1 MTTFTELMKTIEKN
15 LSDKPR
21 EGYITRKTD
30 IKFQPTITYVYQ
42 ILLTDEAKK
51 QNKHLIEKLVM
62 NLPNRSY
69 QKYTDIEEIED
80 YDFSN
85 NLVLEML
92 SRNKIFKKFSR
103 PYLRYNGLTN
113 KNELTKVE
121 KSIEKKYCKLKK
133 GYSQYLGFNMDY
145 YDVLK
150 YTFRGLHTNNFSNNE
165 YKVDSF
171 PRICDIKDGLERA
184 IRYYYEK
191 NLICDF
197 ALKND
202 ILLNDVLKYYSDY
215 MFITEKSNII
225 AIHEE
230 LPICGLDDDF
240 ISTLSES
247 DLINRIEKIKIGSM
261 FSDLEFIGSKIVN
274 IDLNMNLP
282 LEELIAYVT
291 KIKEEYS
298 KSKSPFEILK
308 NKIEKIDNPKSLGLI
323 PKDNQKR
330 KKAYA
335 DAFYIYDLFETIY
348 HYFHN
353 IRKDIKKRYIEE
365 REKEKKTKDKDSRKS
380 NIANLTEDY
389 ENELE
394 NYNKEVLYDIIQEL
408 SKIEINKIKKLHKL
422 LKEYI
427 EDLKYKNIIF
437 NKEYN

>member
-1 MTTFTELMKTIEKN
+1 METFTDVMKVVEK
-15 LSDKPR
+15 SFSEKPT
-21 EGYITRKTD
+21 EEYITRKTD
-30 IKFQPTITYVYQ
+30 IKYQPTITYVYQ
-42 ILLTDEAKK
+42 RNVTADAKK
-51 QNKHLIEKLVM
+51 QNKDLIENLVM

-69 QKYTDIEEIED
+69 QKYIDIEEVED

-103 PYLRYNGLTN
+103 PFLRYNGLTN

-121 KSIEKKYCKLKK
+121 KSIEKKYSKLKK
-133 GYSQYLGFNMDY
+133 MYSQYLGFNMDY

-150 YTFRGLHTNNFSNNE
+150 YTFRGFHTNNFSNNK
-165 YKVDSF
+165 YKVDAF
-171 PRICDIKDGLERA
+171 PRICDIKNGLERA
-184 IRYYYEK
+184 IQFYYEK
-191 NLICDF
+191 DLICNL
-197 ALKND
+197 ALQND
-202 ILLNDVLKYYSDY
+202 NILLNDVIEYYSDY

-225 AIHEE
+225 EIHKE
-230 LPICGLDDDF
+230 LPISILDNDF

-282 LEELIAYVT
+282 LEELIAYVK

-330 KKAYA
+330 KKTYA
-335 DAFYIYDLFETIY
+335 DAFYIYDLFESIY
-348 HYFHN
+348 FYFEN
-353 IRKDIKKRYIEE
+353 IRKDIKDKYK
-365 REKEKKTKDKDSRKS
+365 KEKNELKKIKDTNSRK
-380 NIANLTEDY
+380 NKIANLTEDY

-394 NYNKEVLYDIIQEL
+394 NYNKEVLYNTIHNV
-408 SKIEINKIKKLHKL
+408 SGIEINKIKKLHKL

-427 EDLKYKNIIF
+427 EELKYKNIIF
-437 NKEYN
+437 NKE

>member
-1 MTTFTELMKTIEKN
+1 METFTDVMKVVEK
-15 LSDKPR
+15 SFSEKPT
-21 EGYITRKTD
+21 EEYITRKTD
-30 IKFQPTITYVYQ
+30 IKYQPTITYVYQ
-42 ILLTDEAKK
+42 RNVTADAKK
-51 QNKHLIEKLVM
+51 QNKDLIENLIM

-69 QKYTDIEEIED
+69 QKYIDIEEVED

-103 PYLRYNGLTN
+103 PFLRYNGLTN

-121 KSIEKKYCKLKK
+121 KSIEKKYSKLKK
-133 GYSQYLGFNMDY
+133 MYSQYLGFNMDY

-150 YTFRGLHTNNFSNNE
+150 YTFRGFHTNNFSNNK
-165 YKVDSF
+165 YKVDAF
-171 PRICDIKDGLERA
+171 PHLCDIKNGLERA
-184 IRYYYEK
+184 IQFYYEK
-191 NLICDF
+191 DLICNL
-197 ALKND
+197 ALQND
-202 ILLNDVLKYYSDY
+202 NILLNDVIEYYSDY

-225 AIHEE
+225 EIHKE
-230 LPICGLDDDF
+230 LPISILDNDF

-282 LEELIAYVT
+282 LEELIAYLK

-330 KKAYA
+330 KKTYA
-335 DAFYIYDLFETIY
+335 DAFYIYDLFESIY
-348 HYFHN
+348 FYFEN
-353 IRKDIKKRYIEE
+353 IRKDIKDKYK
-365 REKEKKTKDKDSRKS
+365 KEKNELKKIKDTDTRKS
-380 NIANLTEDY
+380 KIANLTEDY
-389 ENELE
+389 EYEIE
-394 NYNKEVLYDIIQEL
+394 NLI
-408 SKIEINKIKKLHKL
+408 
-422 LKEYI
+422 
-427 EDLKYKNIIF
+427 
-437 NKEYN
+437 

>member
-1 MTTFTELMKTIEKN
+1 METFTDVMKVVEK
-15 LSDKPR
+15 SFSEKPT
-21 EGYITRKTD
+21 EEYITRKTD
-30 IKFQPTITYVYQ
+30 IKYQPTITYVYQ
-42 ILLTDEAKK
+42 RNVTADAKK
-51 QNKHLIEKLVM
+51 QNKDLIENLIM

-69 QKYTDIEEIED
+69 QKYIDIEEVED

-103 PYLRYNGLTN
+103 PFLRYNGLTN

-121 KSIEKKYCKLKK
+121 KSIEKKYSKLKK
-133 GYSQYLGFNMDY
+133 MYSQYLGFNMDY

-150 YTFRGLHTNNFSNNE
+150 YTFRGFHTNNFSNNK
-165 YKVDSF
+165 YKVDAF
-171 PRICDIKDGLERA
+171 PRLCDIKNGLERA
-184 IRYYYEK
+184 IQFYYEK
-191 NLICDF
+191 DLICNL
-197 ALKND
+197 ALQND
-202 ILLNDVLKYYSDY
+202 NILLNDVIEYYSDY

-225 AIHEE
+225 EIHKE
-230 LPICGLDDDF
+230 LPISILDNDF

-282 LEELIAYVT
+282 LEELIAYVK

-330 KKAYA
+330 KKTYA
-335 DAFYIYDLFETIY
+335 DAFYIYDLFESIY
-348 HYFHN
+348 FYFEN
-353 IRKDIKKRYIEE
+353 IRKDIKDKYK
-365 REKEKKTKDKDSRKS
+365 KEKNELKKIKDTDTRKS
-380 NIANLTEDY
+380 KIANLTQDY
-389 ENELE
+389 EYEIE
-394 NYNKEVLYDIIQEL
+394 NYNKEALYNTIHHV
-408 SKIEINKIKKLHKL
+408 SGIEINKIKKLHKL

-427 EDLKYKNIIF
+427 EELKYKNIIF
-437 NKEYN
+437 NKE

>member
-1 MTTFTELMKTIEKN
+1 MTTFTKLMKSIEKN
-15 LSDKPR
+15 LSEKSSEEYLKR
-21 EGYITRKTD
+21 EVD
-30 IKFQPTITYVYQ
+30 IKYQPTIPYVYQ
-42 ILLTDEAKK
+42 RNVSTEAKK
-51 QNKHLIEKLVM
+51 QNKDLVENLVM
-62 NLPNRSY
+62 NLPNRIH
-69 QKYTDIEEIED
+69 QKYIDIEEIED

-92 SRNKIFKKFSR
+92 FRNKIFKKFSR

-133 GYSQYLGFNMDY
+133 GYSQYLGFNMNY

-150 YTFRGLHTNNFSNNE
+150 YTFRGLHTNNFSNNKYE
-165 YKVDSF
+165 VDSF
-171 PRICDIKDGLERA
+171 PRICDIKNGLERA
-184 IRYYYEK
+184 IQFYYEK
-191 NLICDF
+191 DLICNL
-197 ALKND
+197 ALQKDNV
-202 ILLNDVLKYYSDY
+202 LLNDVIEYYSDY

-225 AIHEE
+225 GIDKE
-230 LPICGLDDDF
+230 LPISDLDDDF

-247 DLINRIEKIKIGSM
+247 DLINRIEKIKIGSI

-330 KKAYA
+330 KKHMQMP
-335 DAFYIYDLFETIY
+335 FIFMIC
-348 HYFHN
+348 
-353 IRKDIKKRYIEE
+353 
-365 REKEKKTKDKDSRKS
+365 
-380 NIANLTEDY
+380 
-389 ENELE
+389 
-394 NYNKEVLYDIIQEL
+394 
-408 SKIEINKIKKLHKL
+408 
-422 LKEYI
+422 LKVF
-427 EDLKYKNIIF
+427 IF
-437 NKEYN
+437 TLRI

>member
-1 MTTFTELMKTIEKN
+1 METFTDVMKVVEK
-15 LSDKPR
+15 SFSEKPT
-21 EGYITRKTD
+21 EEYITRKTD
-30 IKFQPTITYVYQ
+30 IKYQPTITYVYQ
-42 ILLTDEAKK
+42 RNVTADAKK
-51 QNKHLIEKLVM
+51 QNKDLIENLIM

-69 QKYTDIEEIED
+69 QKYIDIEEVED

-103 PYLRYNGLTN
+103 PFLRYNGLTN

-121 KSIEKKYCKLKK
+121 KSIEKKYSKLKK
-133 GYSQYLGFNMDY
+133 MYSQYLGFNMDY

-150 YTFRGLHTNNFSNNE
+150 YTFRGFHTNNFSNNK
-165 YKVDSF
+165 YKVDAF
-171 PRICDIKDGLERA
+171 PRICDIKNGLERA
-184 IRYYYEK
+184 IQFYYEK
-191 NLICDF
+191 DLICNL
-197 ALKND
+197 ALQND
-202 ILLNDVLKYYSDY
+202 NILLNDVIEYYSDY

-225 AIHEE
+225 EIHKE
-230 LPICGLDDDF
+230 LPISILDNDF

-282 LEELIAYVT
+282 LEELIAYVK

-330 KKAYA
+330 KKTYA
-335 DAFYIYDLFETIY
+335 DAFYIYDLFESIY
-348 HYFHN
+348 FYFEN
-353 IRKDIKKRYIEE
+353 IRKDIKDKYK
-365 REKEKKTKDKDSRKS
+365 KEKNELKKIKDTNSRK
-380 NIANLTEDY
+380 NKIANLTEDY

-394 NYNKEVLYDIIQEL
+394 NYNKEVLYNTIHNV
-408 SKIEINKIKKLHKL
+408 SGIEINKIKKLHKL

-427 EDLKYKNIIF
+427 EELKYKNIIF
-437 NKEYN
+437 NKE

>member
-1 MTTFTELMKTIEKN
+1 METFTDVMKVVEK
-15 LSDKPR
+15 SFSEKPT
-21 EGYITRKTD
+21 EEYITRKTD
-30 IKFQPTITYVYQ
+30 IKYQPTITYVYQ
-42 ILLTDEAKK
+42 RNVTANAKK
-51 QNKHLIEKLVM
+51 QNKDLIENLIM

-69 QKYTDIEEIED
+69 QKYIDIEEVED

-103 PYLRYNGLTN
+103 PFLRYNGLTN

-121 KSIEKKYCKLKK
+121 KSIEKKYSKLKK
-133 GYSQYLGFNMDY
+133 MYSQYLGFNMDY

-150 YTFRGLHTNNFSNNE
+150 YTFRGFHTNNFSNNK
-165 YKVDSF
+165 YKVDAF
-171 PRICDIKDGLERA
+171 PRICDIKNGLERA
-184 IRYYYEK
+184 IQFYYEK
-191 NLICDF
+191 DLICNL
-197 ALKND
+197 ALQND
-202 ILLNDVLKYYSDY
+202 NILLNDVIEYYSDY

-225 AIHEE
+225 EIHKE
-230 LPICGLDDDF
+230 LPISILDNDF

-282 LEELIAYVT
+282 LEELIAYVK

-330 KKAYA
+330 KKTYA
-335 DAFYIYDLFETIY
+335 DAFYIYDLFESIY
-348 HYFHN
+348 FYFEN
-353 IRKDIKKRYIEE
+353 IRKDIKDKYK
-365 REKEKKTKDKDSRKS
+365 KEKNELKKIKDTDTRKS
-380 NIANLTEDY
+380 KIANLTEDY
-389 ENELE
+389 EYEIE
-394 NYNKEVLYDIIQEL
+394 NYNKESLYNTIHHV
-408 SKIEINKIKKLHKL
+408 SGIEINKIKKLHKL

-427 EDLKYKNIIF
+427 EELKYKNIIF
-437 NKEYN
+437 NKE

>member
-1 MTTFTELMKTIEKN
+1 METFTEIMKAVEKS
-15 LSDKPR
+15 LSEKQT

-30 IKFQPTITYVYQ
+30 IKLQPTIFYVYQ
-42 ILLTDEAKK
+42 MTFTNEAKK
-51 QNKHLIEKLVM
+51 QNKHLIENFVM

-69 QKYTDIEEIED
+69 QKYTDIEEVKD

-103 PYLRYNGLTN
+103 PYLKYNGLTN

-171 PRICDIKDGLERA
+171 PRICDIENGLERA
-184 IRYYYEK
+184 VQFYYEK
-191 NLICDF
+191 DLICD
-197 ALKND
+197 LTLQKDN
-202 ILLNDVLKYYSDY
+202 ILLSDVIEYYSDY
-215 MFITEKSNII
+215 MFITEKGNII
-225 AIHEE
+225 GIDEE
-230 LPICGLDDDF
+230 LPISILDNDF

-282 LEELIAYVT
+282 LEELIAYIT

-323 PKDNQKR
+323 PKDNKKR

-348 HYFHN
+348 HYFYN
-353 IRKDIKKRYIEE
+353 IRKDIKKRYLEE
-365 REKEKKTKDKDSRKS
+365 KEKEKKTKDKDSRKS
-380 NIANLTEDY
+380 NIANLTADY
-389 ENELE
+389 ENELK
-394 NYNKEVLYDIIQEL
+394 NYNQDKIYDTINDI
-408 SKIEINKIKKLHKL
+408 SGIEINRVKKFHKL

-437 NKEYN
+437 NKE

>member
-1 MTTFTELMKTIEKN
+1 METFTDVMKVVEK
-15 LSDKPR
+15 SFSEKPT
-21 EGYITRKTD
+21 EEYITRKTD
-30 IKFQPTITYVYQ
+30 IKYQPTITYVYQ
-42 ILLTDEAKK
+42 RNVTADAKK
-51 QNKHLIEKLVM
+51 QNKDLIENLVM

-69 QKYTDIEEIED
+69 QKYIDIEEVED

-103 PYLRYNGLTN
+103 PFLRYNGLTN

-121 KSIEKKYCKLKK
+121 KSIEKKYSKLKK
-133 GYSQYLGFNMDY
+133 MYSQYLGFNMDY

-150 YTFRGLHTNNFSNNE
+150 YTFRGFHTNNFSNNK
-165 YKVDSF
+165 YKVDAF
-171 PRICDIKDGLERA
+171 PRICDIKNGLERA
-184 IRYYYEK
+184 IQFYYEK
-191 NLICDF
+191 DLICNL
-197 ALKND
+197 ALQND
-202 ILLNDVLKYYSDY
+202 NILLNDVIEYYSDY

-225 AIHEE
+225 EIHKE
-230 LPICGLDDDF
+230 LPISILDNDF

-282 LEELIAYVT
+282 LEELIAYVK

-330 KKAYA
+330 KKTYA
-335 DAFYIYDLFETIY
+335 DAFYIYDLFESIY
-348 HYFHN
+348 FYFEN
-353 IRKDIKKRYIEE
+353 IRKDIKDKYK
-365 REKEKKTKDKDSRKS
+365 KEKNELKKIKVTDTRKS
-380 NIANLTEDY
+380 KIANLTEDY
-389 ENELE
+389 ECEIE
-394 NYNKEVLYDIIQEL
+394 NYNKEALYNTIHHV
-408 SKIEINKIKKLHKL
+408 SGIEINKIKKLHKL

-427 EDLKYKNIIF
+427 EELKYKNIIF
-437 NKEYN
+437 NKE

>member
-1 MTTFTELMKTIEKN
+1 METFTEIMKAVEKS
-15 LSDKPR
+15 LSKKPT

-30 IKFQPTITYVYQ
+30 IKLQPTISYVYQ
-42 ILLTDEAKK
+42 MTFTNEAKK
-51 QNKHLIEKLVM
+51 QNKHLIENFVM

-69 QKYTDIEEIED
+69 QKYTDIEEVKD

-121 KSIEKKYCKLKK
+121 KSIEQKYCKLKK

-150 YTFRGLHTNNFSNNE
+150 YTFRGIHTNNFSNNE

-171 PRICDIKDGLERA
+171 PRICDIENGLERA
-184 IRYYYEK
+184 VQFYYEK
-191 NLICDF
+191 DLICD
-197 ALKND
+197 LTLQKDN
-202 ILLNDVLKYYSDY
+202 ILLSDVIEYYSDY
-215 MFITEKSNII
+215 MFITEKGNII
-225 AIHEE
+225 GIDEE
-230 LPICGLDDDF
+230 LPISILDNDF

-282 LEELIAYVT
+282 LEELIAYIT

-323 PKDNQKR
+323 PKDNKKR

-348 HYFHN
+348 HYFYN
-353 IRKDIKKRYIEE
+353 IRKDIKKRYLEE
-365 REKEKKTKDKDSRKS
+365 KEKEKKTKDKDSRKS
-380 NIANLTEDY
+380 NIANLTADY
-389 ENELE
+389 ENELK
-394 NYNKEVLYDIIQEL
+394 NYNQDKIYDTINDI
-408 SKIEINKIKKLHKL
+408 SGIEINRVKKFHKL

-437 NKEYN
+437 NKE

>member
-1 MTTFTELMKTIEKN
+1 METFTDIMKVVEKS
-15 LSDKPR
+15 LSEKPT
-21 EGYITRKTD
+21 EEYITRKTD
-30 IKFQPTITYVYQ
+30 IKYQPTITYVYQ
-42 ILLTDEAKK
+42 RNVTADAKK
-51 QNKHLIEKLVM
+51 QNKDLIENLVM

-69 QKYTDIEEIED
+69 QKYIDIEEVED

-103 PYLRYNGLTN
+103 PFLRYNGLTN

-121 KSIEKKYCKLKK
+121 KSIEKKYCKLKEI
-133 GYSQYLGFNMDY
+133 YSQYLGFNMDY

-150 YTFRGLHTNNFSNNE
+150 YTFRGFHTNNFSNNK
-165 YKVDSF
+165 YKVDAF
-171 PRICDIKDGLERA
+171 PRICDIKNGLERA
-184 IRYYYEK
+184 IQFYYEK
-191 NLICDF
+191 DLICNL
-197 ALKND
+197 ALQND
-202 ILLNDVLKYYSDY
+202 NILLNDVIEYYSDY

-225 AIHEE
+225 EIHKE
-230 LPICGLDDDF
+230 LPISILDNDF

-282 LEELIAYVT
+282 LEELIAYVK

-330 KKAYA
+330 KKTYA
-335 DAFYIYDLFETIY
+335 DAFYIYDLFESIY
-348 HYFHN
+348 FYFEN
-353 IRKDIKKRYIEE
+353 IRKDIKDKYK
-365 REKEKKTKDKDSRKS
+365 KEKNELKKIKVTDTRKS
-380 NIANLTEDY
+380 KIANLTEDY
-389 ENELE
+389 EYEIE
-394 NYNKEVLYDIIQEL
+394 NYNKEALYNTIHHV
-408 SKIEINKIKKLHKL
+408 SGIEINKIKKLHKL

-427 EDLKYKNIIF
+427 EELKYKNIIF
-437 NKEYN
+437 NKE

>member
-1 MTTFTELMKTIEKN
+1 MTTFTEIMKAVEKN
-15 LSDKPR
+15 LSEKTSEEYLKR
-21 EGYITRKTD
+21 EVD
-30 IKFQPTITYVYQ
+30 IKYQLTIPYVYQ
-42 ILLTDEAKK
+42 RNVTTEAKK
-51 QNKHLIEKLVM
+51 QNKDLIENLVM

-69 QKYTDIEEIED
+69 QKYIDIEEIED

-92 SRNKIFKKFSR
+92 SRNKTFKKFSQ

-121 KSIEKKYCKLKK
+121 KSIEKKYCKLKEI
-133 GYSQYLGFNMDY
+133 YSQYLGFNMDY

-150 YTFRGLHTNNFSNNE
+150 YTFRGFHTNNFSNNK
-165 YKVDSF
+165 YKVDAF
-171 PRICDIKDGLERA
+171 PRICDIKNGLERA
-184 IRYYYEK
+184 IQFYYEK
-191 NLICDF
+191 NSICNL
-197 ALKND
+197 ALQND
-202 ILLNDVLKYYSDY
+202 NILLNDVIEYYSDY

-225 AIHEE
+225 EIHEE
-230 LPICGLDDDF
+230 LPIGILDNDF

-330 KKAYA
+330 KKTYA
-335 DAFYIYDLFETIY
+335 DAFYIYDLFESIY
-348 HYFHN
+348 FYFES
-353 IRKDIKKRYIEE
+353 IRKDIKKRYIE
-365 REKEKKTKDKDSRKS
+365 KKLEYKKIKDTDTRKS
-380 NIANLTEDY
+380 EIANLTEDY
-389 ENELE
+389 EYEIE
-394 NYNKEVLYDIIQEL
+394 NYNKEALYNTIHHV
-408 SKIEINKIKKLHKL
+408 SGIEINKIKKLHKL

-427 EDLKYKNIIF
+427 EELKYKNIIF
-437 NKEYN
+437 NKE

>member
-1 MTTFTELMKTIEKN
+1 METFTEIMKAVEKS
-15 LSDKPR
+15 LSEKQT

-30 IKFQPTITYVYQ
+30 IKLQPTISYVYQ
-42 ILLTDEAKK
+42 MTFTNEAKK
-51 QNKHLIEKLVM
+51 QNKHLIENFVM

-69 QKYTDIEEIED
+69 QKYTDIEEVKD

-103 PYLRYNGLTN
+103 PYLKYNGLTN
-113 KNELTKVE
+113 ENELTKVE

-171 PRICDIKDGLERA
+171 PRICDIKNGLERA
-184 IRYYYEK
+184 VQFYYEK
-191 NLICDF
+191 DLICNLELQKD
-197 ALKND
+197 N
-202 ILLNDVLKYYSDY
+202 ILLSEVIEYYSDY
-215 MFITEKSNII
+215 MFITEKGNII
-225 AIHEE
+225 GIDEE
-230 LPICGLDDDF
+230 LPISILDNDF

-282 LEELIAYVT
+282 LEELIAYIT

-323 PKDNQKR
+323 PKDNKKR

-348 HYFHN
+348 HYFYN
-353 IRKDIKKRYIEE
+353 IRKDIKKRYLEE
-365 REKEKKTKDKDSRKS
+365 KEKEKKTKDKDSRKS
-380 NIANLTEDY
+380 NIANLTADY
-389 ENELE
+389 ENELK
-394 NYNKEVLYDIIQEL
+394 NYNQDKIYDTINDI
-408 SKIEINKIKKLHKL
+408 SGIEINRVKKFHKL

-437 NKEYN
+437 NKE